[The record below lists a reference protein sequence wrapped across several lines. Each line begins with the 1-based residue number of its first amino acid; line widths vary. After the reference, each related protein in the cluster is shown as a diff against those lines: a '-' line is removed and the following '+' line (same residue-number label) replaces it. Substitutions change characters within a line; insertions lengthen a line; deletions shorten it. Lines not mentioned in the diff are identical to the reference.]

1 MLGTTA
7 LICALVS
14 IAVILI
20 RPLEKI
26 KNREPSW
33 KEQPTQPSLTS
44 SNSDRAVHKKKPPVF
59 VRNTCRHP
67 GHFVRAFWLWQNCRY
82 RRRKEKPGELE
93 ATPHPAWQRARS
105 RRAVQFDAAPGGEFY
120 LAVRVRLE
128 RCAQISKPS
137 KQNRPLE

>member
-59 VRNTCRHP
+59 VRIRVVTLVISFV
-67 GHFVRAFWLWQNCRY
+67 HFGCGKTAVTGKR
-82 RRRKEKPGELE
+82 GELE